1 MAVGGAEEISSTL
14 CAASASDFCILSLK
28 HMNIFQKRWA
38 PEHLVIFLLAV
49 VTGFRLWYCT
59 YLELVPDEAY
69 YWLWSKHLDASYYSK
84 GPAVAWTIAFGTWV
98 AGDSVFGIRWLS
110 VLLSAGTGWQL
121 FLLARRL
128 FDARVAAAAAVM
140 ALVLPLFAIGSILM
154 TIDPLSVFFW
164 IWAANLFWS
173 AIQIPESGKR
183 NWTAWLW
190 VGFAVGCGF
199 LAKFVNALELL
210 CFLLFLAWSPEYRRW
225 LRRPEP
231 LAALGVFFLCTTPVL
246 YWNMS
251 HGWITAT
258 HLQERGA
265 LDHAFQFRPG
275 EMLQFLQQQALVVS
289 PLLFIGMLAAAFVLW
304 RRKTKTEGERF
315 ALSLFLPVFG
325 FYLAL
330 SVNDSGQA
338 NWTAT
343 ALVAGM
349 MLAAAYWLRK
359 AEESLAWRR
368 VVLAALGLAFVQTA
382 VLHETKWMNL
392 PPRRDPLNRVR
403 GWEKLADQVES
414 WRRRKNATLIIGDHY
429 QVASILSFYLPGQPS
444 TYTLQGERIRNQ
456 FYFWPRYEVKPGTRA
471 LFVARS
477 PDRIPV
483 ELQKDFPSIILLGE
497 IYSEAN
503 GRKIRPYWVYLCLRP

>member
-1 MAVGGAEEISSTL
+1 
-14 CAASASDFCILSLK
+14 
-28 HMNIFQKRWA
+28 MNKAFANRWT
-38 PEHLVIFLLAV
+38 PVQVVIFLLVLA
-49 VTGFRLWYCT
+49 TGFRLWYCT

-84 GPAVAWTIAFGTWV
+84 GPAVAWTIALGTWL
-98 AGDSVFGIRWLS
+98 AGDTVFGIRWLS

-121 FLLARRL
+121 FLLTRRL
-128 FDARVAAAAAVM
+128 FDERTAVATAVT

-164 IWAANLFWS
+164 IWGANLFWS
-173 AIQIPESGKR
+173 AVQIPENGRGRWSL
-183 NWTAWLW
+183 WLW
-190 VGFAVGCGF
+190 TGFAVGCGF
-199 LAKFVNALELL
+199 LAKFVNALQLL
-210 CFLLFLAWSPEYRRW
+210 CFLVFLVWSPEYRRW

-231 LAALGVFFLCTTPVL
+231 LAALAVFVLCTTPVL

-265 LDHAFQFRPG
+265 LDHPFQFKLG

-289 PLLFIGMLAAAFVLW
+289 PLLFLGMLAAVFGIW

-330 SVNDSGQA
+330 SVNDSGQP

-343 ALVAGM
+343 GWVAGM
-349 MLAAAYWLRK
+349 MLAAAFWLGK
-359 AEESLAWRR
+359 AETNKTWRGAA
-368 VVLAALGLAFVQTA
+368 LAALGLAFAQTA
-382 VLHETKWMNL
+382 ALHETKWLDL
-392 PPRRDPLNRVR
+392 PPRRDPLTRVR
-403 GWEKLADQVES
+403 GWEKLAAGVEK
-414 WRRRKNATLIIGDHY
+414 WRQKKGVPLVIGDHY
-429 QVASILSFYLPGQPS
+429 QTASILAFYLPDQPV
-444 TYTLQGERIRNQ
+444 TYTLQSGRIRNQ
-456 FYFWPRYEVKPGTRA
+456 FYFWPRYPAEAGGRA

-477 PDRIPV
+477 PDHIPA
-483 ELQKDFPSIILLGE
+483 ELLKDFSSVTLLGE
-497 IYSEAN
+497 VHSEAN
-503 GRKIRPYWVYLCLRP
+503 GRQIRSYWVYLCARP